1 MERIVLVKN
10 NKGGV
15 GKSWLA
21 LQLAAYQAYRG
32 NIVLILTSDS
42 QNNIFNFAG
51 YKKPEKSKM
60 KGLEDA
66 IRGENP
72 IWYQLKENLFFLPL
86 KGSHLKS
93 TDKENFKKYIAMI
106 KKEFNFD
113 YIVID
118 GSPVMYL
125 DNEFMEVA
133 DDIIIPTFLDAITT
147 DSVLSILK
155 NVDFNKV
162 RAIIPNRAGR
172 TKLEKLYYENLK
184 NNLKGSGILLT
195 IPIAQSSMIGKLI
208 EKGKTVFESKSKHLD
223 FMKSTFRDIWDVIE
237 DE

>member
-32 NIVLILTSDS
+32 NMVLILTSDS

-51 YKKPEKSKM
+51 YKKPQKSKM

-93 TDKENFKKYIAMI
+93 IDKENFKKYIAMI
-106 KKEFNFD
+106 RKEFNFD

-147 DSVLSILK
+147 DSVLSMLK

-195 IPIAQSSMIGKLI
+195 IPIAQSSYIARLI

>member
-32 NIVLILTSDS
+32 NLVLILTSDS

-51 YKKPEKSKM
+51 HKKPEKSKM
-60 KGLEDA
+60 KGLENA

-72 IWYQLKENLFFLPL
+72 VFYELKENLYFLPL

-93 TDKENFKKYIAMI
+93 TDKENFKKYITVL
-106 KKEFNFD
+106 KQEFNWG

-133 DDIIIPTFLDAITT
+133 DDIIIPTFLDSITT
-147 DSVLSILK
+147 DSVLSMLK

-195 IPIAQSSMIGKLI
+195 IPIAQSSVIGRLI

-223 FMKSTFRDIWDVIE
+223 FMKSIFRDVWDVIE

>member
-21 LQLAAYQAYRG
+21 LQLAAYQAYSG
-32 NIVLILTSDS
+32 NLVLILTSDS

-51 YKKPEKSKM
+51 YKKPQKSKM

-106 KKEFNFD
+106 RKEFNFD

-133 DDIIIPTFLDAITT
+133 DDIIIPTFLDSITT
-147 DSVLSILK
+147 DSVLSMLK

-172 TKLEKLYYENLK
+172 TKLERLYYE
-184 NNLKGSGILLT
+184 NLKGSGILLT
-195 IPIAQSSMIGKLI
+195 IPIAQSSVIGKLI

-223 FMKSTFRDIWDVIE
+223 FMKSIFRDVWDVIE